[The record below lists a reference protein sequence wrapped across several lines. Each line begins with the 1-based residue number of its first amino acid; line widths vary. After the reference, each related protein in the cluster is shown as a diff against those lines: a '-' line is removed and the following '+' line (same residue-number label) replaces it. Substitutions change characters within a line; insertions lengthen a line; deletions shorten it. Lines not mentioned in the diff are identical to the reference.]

1 VEKKSRTIPK
11 ATAKR
16 IPLYYRYLKSLEKSG
31 VNRIKSKD
39 FSQMIQIPS
48 ATIRRDFSNF
58 GELGR
63 SGYGYDVSYLI
74 EVFSSILN
82 TEIEKRIALVGVGN
96 LGKALIN
103 NNFRKNK
110 NLNIVAAF
118 DVDPEVIGTK
128 VNECKVQDISE
139 LEQTIK
145 KEQITTAIMTVPS
158 ERAQPV
164 ADILVKAGVTAI
176 LNFAPRR
183 LKIPKSV
190 QVQYIDLTT
199 ELQTLIYFDENH
211 NMIETLR

>member
-1 VEKKSRTIPK
+1 MEKKSRTIPK

>member
-1 VEKKSRTIPK
+1 
-11 ATAKR
+11 
-16 IPLYYRYLKSLEKSG
+16 
-31 VNRIKSKD
+31 
-39 FSQMIQIPS
+39 M
-48 ATIRRDFSNF
+48 
-58 GELGR
+58 
-63 SGYGYDVSYLI
+63 
-74 EVFSSILN
+74 
-82 TEIEKRIALVGVGN
+82 VGVGN